1 MEDKIEN
8 IDTVVN
14 YWKDSAD
21 ENFHTLENLLKSKDY
36 NWALFIGHLVI
47 EKLMK
52 ALYVKK
58 HQKHALFTHDLLRL
72 SKKMEMT
79 TTEEQEEWLDVIST
93 FNLNARYDNYKQDFK
108 RLCTEEFTKTWI
120 ERIKNIREWLILQL

>member
-1 MEDKIEN
+1 MH
-8 IDTVVN
+8 
-14 YWKDSAD
+14 Y
-21 ENFHTLENLLKSKDY
+21 
-36 NWALFIGHLVI
+36 
-47 EKLMK
+47 
-52 ALYVKK
+52 
-58 HQKHALFTHDLLRL
+58 
-72 SKKMEMT
+72 KMELT